1 MIKGLTILLVM
12 LLGAYPI
19 IELTRVI
26 ISYWQLVSL
35 PFEVIGKIEIIL
47 MWVSYLAI
55 IPILAWRLK

>member
-12 LLGAYPI
+12 LLVAYPI